1 MSCGYQ
7 PMMPRATNDTI
18 EKLRRGKR
26 ELHSKR
32 VTMSLEDKVRQV
44 VELQKVH
51 VSVIGRRRTL
61 KPLERVW
68 QLKKS

>member
-1 MSCGYQ
+1 MTSRV
-7 PMMPRATNDTI
+7 PDDTI

-26 ELHSKR
+26 KLHGER

-44 VELQKVH
+44 VELQKIH
-51 VSVIGRRRTL
+51 VSVIGRRRAL

-68 QLKKS
+68 QLKKR

>member
-1 MSCGYQ
+1 MKTTPIPDAIQ
-7 PMMPRATNDTI
+7 R
-18 EKLRRGKR
+18 LRTGKR

-32 VTMSLEDKVRQV
+32 VAMSIEDKVRQV

-51 VSVIGRRRTL
+51 VSVIGRRRSL

-68 QLKKS
+68 QLRKR

>member
-1 MSCGYQ
+1 
-7 PMMPRATNDTI
+7 MMPRATNDTI